1 MGFLS
6 TTSSITRYFVKGDL
20 ENPITETVTKALK
33 ANTIQEI
40 DRNTAQTGTGWTSF
54 TTPYVPDFN
63 GNRFVFGSLYI
74 FSLRIDK
81 KSIPAKVLNKH
92 IAQEL
97 AQQTT
102 ATGGGFISTSRKEA
116 IKDKVSDQLSLRT
129 PASPNIFDLVWDYE
143 AHSVWLMTTQKAANE
158 ALESLFF
165 KSFKVPLIR
174 LFPYTQVQLLGRLDD
189 AQKDQFAN
197 LAPTKFNS

>member
-40 DRNTAQTGTGWTSF
+40 DRNTAQTSTGWTSF
-54 TTPYVPDFN
+54 TTPYSPDFN
-63 GNRFVFGSLYI
+63 GNRFVFGSLFI

-81 KSIPAKVLNKH
+81 KSISAKVLNKH
-92 IAQEL
+92 ISQEM

-102 ATGGGFISTSRKEA
+102 ATGGGFISTSRKES
-116 IKDKVSDQLSLRT
+116 IKDKDTDQLRMRT
-129 PASPNIFDLVWDYE
+129 PPSPNNNYLVWD
-143 AHSVWLMTTQKAANE
+143 
-158 ALESLFF
+158 
-165 KSFKVPLIR
+165 
-174 LFPYTQVQLLGRLDD
+174 
-189 AQKDQFAN
+189 
-197 LAPTKFNS
+197 

>member
-20 ENPITETVTKALK
+20 ETPVTETVANALK
-33 ANTIQEI
+33 ANTIREI
-40 DRNTAQTGTGWTSF
+40 DRDTAQTSTGWTSL
-54 TTPYVPDFN
+54 TTPYSPDFS
-63 GNRFVFGSLYI
+63 GNRFVFGSLFI

-81 KSIPAKVLNKH
+81 KSIPAKVLKKH
-92 IAQEL
+92 ITQEM

-102 ATGGGFISTSRKEA
+102 AAGGGFLSASRKEA
-116 IKDKVSDQLSLRT
+116 IKEKVSDQLSLRT
-129 PASPNIFDLVWDYE
+129 PASPNVFDVVWHYE

-165 KSFKVPLIR
+165 KSFKIPLIR
-174 LFPYTQVQLLGRLDD
+174 LFPYTQVTLVGDMDD
-189 AQKDQFAN
+189 SQKDRFADMTP
-197 LAPTKFNS
+197 AKFNP